1 MNSSPFKNGSCNNKR
16 LRTCTS
22 NLLEMPQSSKIK
34 RRLSYIQQQQE
45 VGRPST
51 SSSISGLNNN
61 NNTNSQIF
69 SDAKLTGEFLQEDA
83 VIFKSQKEEIKKMA
97 EAKEVAEAKFNETKV
112 KERTEQLADFHAK
125 FIELIQSLPLN
136 IQMRKFLVYENA

>member
-1 MNSSPFKNGSCNNKR
+1 MNSSPLKNGNCNNKR

-22 NLLEMPQSSKIK
+22 NSMEMPQSSKIK

-45 VGRPST
+45 GEDVGPST
-51 SSSISGLNNN
+51 SFSSISGLNND
-61 NNTNSQIF
+61 NTNSQQQQSQIL
-69 SDAKLTGEFLQEDA
+69 SDARLTGEFLQEDA
-83 VIFKSQKEEIKKMA
+83 
-97 EAKEVAEAKFNETKV
+97 FNETKV